1 MTTKENLHNPLAE
14 AAEVV
19 NVPNASGD
27 QVTAGEVQQN
37 ASLSEG
43 GNNGLGFSNTSKAFE
58 EMMQTAT
65 NQLNEA
71 VNRLDIAQ
79 NNLSGQPV
87 EVSRGGVVSYEQ
99 GDGPNPSTA
108 LREGASQPLQQQ
120 KASAVRNN

>member
-58 EMMQTAT
+58 EMIQTAT
-65 NQLNEA
+65 HQLNGA
-71 VNRLDIAQ
+71 VNRLENARHA
-79 NNLSGQPV
+79 LSGQSIDDVTRGEVVSSEQVMSPGSSTTLRE
-87 EVSRGGVVSYEQ
+87 EVS
-99 GDGPNPSTA
+99 
-108 LREGASQPLQQQ
+108 PLQ
-120 KASAVRNN
+120 KESKIARE